1 MSASLQRAI
10 SIAGSQEALGN
21 AIGVSQGRVSQ
32 WLAGELIPVRYWPR
46 IQAATDKQV
55 TVHELLE
62 DELAKLS
69 SAETSTAEAV

>member
-10 SIAGSQEALGN
+10 SIVGSQESLGN

-46 IQAATDKQV
+46 IQHATDGQV
-55 TVHELLE
+55 TVLDLLD
-62 DELAKLS
+62 DELSKLS
-69 SAETSTAEAV
+69 TETTSEAV

>member
-46 IQAATDKQV
+46 IQTATKGEV
-55 TVHELLE
+55 TAQQLLD
-62 DELAKLS
+62 DELEKLQANAHAK
-69 SAETSTAEAV
+69 AV